1 MNLVGKI
8 GAAKRVAFT
17 SFFNA
22 KGTLGVCIV
31 VLVFPVVPR
40 LIGRDVLPL
49 VGSVGGL
56 IRGENRLSDD
66 SDKRIIGDGD
76 VSMLGFEMSL
86 LDHVYVLRYSGGLLV
101 VCHYIRSDIDDIDRM
116 KAPTAIAEMLD
127 ECGGGNVGVE
137 QLRIFGLYETRFV
150 DDCSDEDLDV
160 DFGGLKE
167 SMFCFES

>member
-8 GAAKRVAFT
+8 GAAKRVALT

-49 VGSVGGL
+49 VGSAGGF

-66 SDKRIIGDGD
+66 SDERIIGDGE

-86 LDHVYVLRYSGGLLV
+86 LVDLVLLL
-101 VCHYIRSDIDDIDRM
+101 M
-116 KAPTAIAEMLD
+116 LAWLIA
-127 ECGGGNVGVE
+127 
-137 QLRIFGLYETRFV
+137 
-150 DDCSDEDLDV
+150 
-160 DFGGLKE
+160 
-167 SMFCFES
+167 